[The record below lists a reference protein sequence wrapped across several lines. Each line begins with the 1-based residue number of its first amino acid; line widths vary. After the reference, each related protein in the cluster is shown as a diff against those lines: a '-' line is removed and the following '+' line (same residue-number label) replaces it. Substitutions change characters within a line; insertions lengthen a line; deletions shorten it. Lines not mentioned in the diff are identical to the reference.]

1 MLRSAWL
8 SRRLASAVGAI
19 QLGCGAGWR
28 IIAWVLLWSSL
39 GGTTDEL
46 SCSAATDGY
55 SEFENRSAY
64 RPVQRI
70 GRFEGRSVF
79 FTLAAQIY

>member
-1 MLRSAWL
+1 MLRRAWL
-8 SRRLASAVGAI
+8 LAYAVGATAW
-19 QLGCGAGWR
+19 LWCRLAYYAA
-28 IIAWVLLWSSL
+28 AWVLLWSSL